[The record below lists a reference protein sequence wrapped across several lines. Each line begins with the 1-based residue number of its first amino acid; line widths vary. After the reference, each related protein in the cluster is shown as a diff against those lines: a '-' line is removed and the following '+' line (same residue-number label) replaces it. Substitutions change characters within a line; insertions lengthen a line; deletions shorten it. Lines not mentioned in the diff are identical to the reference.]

1 VDYSYRVSQP
11 GSLVPKY
18 VDARVPLI
26 HSGASTSKF
35 YTLYKASF
43 DVPETFG
50 ATLDLTVEAGGKTYK
65 DEARKVPF
73 TSC

>member
-1 VDYSYRVSQP
+1 VSQP

-26 HSGASTSKF
+26 RSGTSISQF
-35 YTLYKASF
+35 YTLYEASF

-50 ATLDLTVEAGGKTYK
+50 TTLDLIVEAGGKTYK